1 MKNKKKVESELTN
14 LKKQTIK
21 KEKKHKNLTNYKWV
35 LKITVLAFII
45 SFGFS
50 FASEIIIPNVNI
62 IVGILLVIVFIIIG
76 IIFDMI
82 GMSVA
87 SADPVPFH
95 SMSSRKVRGAKL
107 AVKLKKNSDK
117 VSSFCNDVIGDICGI
132 VSGSAGA
139 IVSTN
144 LALKFNLNIF
154 FTTLIVMSC
163 ISALTIGGKALF
175 KSYAINK
182 SNIILY
188 NFCRFICIFYRKG

>member
-1 MKNKKKVESELTN
+1 MKKKKIESEFTN
-14 LKKQTIK
+14 LKKQTLR
-21 KEKKHKNLTNYKWV
+21 KEKKNRKLTNISWV
-35 LKITVLAFII
+35 IKISIMAFFI

-62 IVGILLVIVFIIIG
+62 VVGIMLVILFIAIG
-76 IIFDMI
+76 IIFDMV

-95 SMSSRKVRGAKL
+95 SMSSRKVKGAKL
-107 AVKLKKNSDK
+107 AIKFKKNSDK

-139 IVSTN
+139 IVSAN
-144 LALKFNLNIF
+144 LSIKLSINPF
-154 FTTLIVMSC
+154 FTTLIVMAI

-188 NFCRFICIFYRKG
+188 NFCRIISIFYKKD

>member
-1 MKNKKKVESELTN
+1 MKKNKKVENEITN
-14 LKKQTIK
+14 LKKQTLR
-21 KEKKHKNLTNYKWV
+21 KEKKNKNFTNYNWV
-35 LKITVLAFII
+35 LKITIIAFFI

-50 FASEIIIPNVNI
+50 FASELIIPNVNLI
-62 IVGILLVIVFIIIG
+62 IGIFLVILFIVIG
-76 IIFDMI
+76 IIFDMV

-95 SMSSRKVRGAKL
+95 SMSSRKVKGAKL
-107 AVKLKKNSDK
+107 AIKFKKNSDK

-139 IVSTN
+139 IVSVS
-144 LALKFNLNIF
+144 LANNFNLNSF
-154 FTTLIVMSC
+154 FTTLVVMAI

-188 NFCRFICIFYRKG
+188 RFCRIICLFYKEH

>member
-1 MKNKKKVESELTN
+1 MKKKRVESEFTN
-14 LKKQTIK
+14 LKKQTLR
-21 KEKKHKNLTNYKWV
+21 KEKKNKNLTNINWV
-35 LKITVLAFII
+35 IKISILAFFI

-50 FASEIIIPNVNI
+50 FASETIIPNVNI
-62 IVGILLVIVFIIIG
+62 AVGIMLVILFIIIG

-95 SMSSRKVRGAKL
+95 SMGARKVKGAKL
-107 AVKLKKNSDK
+107 AIKFKKNSDK

-139 IVSTN
+139 IVSAN
-144 LALKFNLNIF
+144 LSIKLNINAF
-154 FTTLIVMSC
+154 FVTLIVMAI

-188 NFCRFICIFYRKG
+188 NFCRIISIFYKKD

>member
-1 MKNKKKVESELTN
+1 MKKKIESEFTN
-14 LKKQTIK
+14 LKKQTLR
-21 KEKKHKNLTNYKWV
+21 KEKKNKNLTNINWV
-35 LKITVLAFII
+35 IKITLLAFLI

-50 FASEIIIPNVNI
+50 FASETIIPNVNI
-62 IVGILLVIVFIIIG
+62 IVGILLVILFVIIG

-87 SADPVPFH
+87 SADPIPFH
-95 SMSSRKVRGAKL
+95 SMSSRKVKGAKL
-107 AVKLKKNSDK
+107 AIKFKKNSDK

-139 IVSTN
+139 IVSAN
-144 LALKFNLNIF
+144 LAIKLNINAF
-154 FTTLIVMSC
+154 FVTLIVMAI

-188 NFCRFICIFYRKG
+188 NFCRIISIFYKKD

>member
-1 MKNKKKVESELTN
+1 MKKKKIESEFTN
-14 LKKQTIK
+14 LKKQTLR
-21 KEKKHKNLTNYKWV
+21 KEKKNKNLTNINWV
-35 LKITVLAFII
+35 IKISILAFFI

-50 FASEIIIPNVNI
+50 FASETIIPNVNI
-62 IVGILLVIVFIIIG
+62 IVGIMLVILFIAIG

-95 SMSSRKVRGAKL
+95 SMAARKVKGAKL
-107 AVKLKKNSDK
+107 AIKFKKNSDK

-139 IVSTN
+139 IVSAN
-144 LALKFNLNIF
+144 LAIKLNINTF
-154 FTTLIVMSC
+154 FVTLIVMAI

-188 NFCRFICIFYRKG
+188 NFCRIISIFYKKD

>member
-1 MKNKKKVESELTN
+1 MNKKIENEFIN
-14 LKKQTIK
+14 LKKQTLR
-21 KEKKHKNLTNYKWV
+21 KEKKSKKITNYNWV
-35 LKITVLAFII
+35 LKITLLAFLI
-45 SFGFS
+45 SFIFS
-50 FASEIIIPNVNI
+50 FASETIIPNVNI
-62 IVGILLVIVFIIIG
+62 FVGIILVIVFIVIG
-76 IIFDMI
+76 ILFDMI

-95 SMSSRKVRGAKL
+95 SMSARKVKGADI

-139 IVSTN
+139 IVSAN
-144 LALKFNLNIF
+144 LSVSLGLNPF
-154 FTTLIVMSC
+154 FTTLIVMAI

-188 NFCRFICIFYRKG
+188 NFCRVICIFYKVRKK

>member
-1 MKNKKKVESELTN
+1 MKKKKIESEFTN
-14 LKKQTIK
+14 LKKQTLR
-21 KEKKHKNLTNYKWV
+21 KEKKNKSLTNIRWV
-35 LKITVLAFII
+35 IKISILAFFI

-62 IVGILLVIVFIIIG
+62 IVGIMLVILFIAIG

-95 SMSSRKVRGAKL
+95 SMAARKVKGAKL
-107 AVKLKKNSDK
+107 AIKFKKNSDK

-139 IVSTN
+139 IVSAS
-144 LALKFNLNIF
+144 LSIKLNVNAFLI
-154 FTTLIVMSC
+154 TLIVMAI

-188 NFCRFICIFYRKG
+188 NFCRIISIFYKKD

>member
-1 MKNKKKVESELTN
+1 MKKKKIESEFTN
-14 LKKQTIK
+14 LKKQTLR
-21 KEKKHKNLTNYKWV
+21 KEKKNKSLTNIRWV
-35 LKITVLAFII
+35 IKISILAFFI

-62 IVGILLVIVFIIIG
+62 VVGIMLVILFIAIG

-95 SMSSRKVRGAKL
+95 SMAARKVKGAKL
-107 AVKLKKNSDK
+107 AIKFKKNSDK

-139 IVSTN
+139 IVSAS
-144 LALKFNLNIF
+144 LSIKLNVNAFLI
-154 FTTLIVMSC
+154 TLIVMAI

-188 NFCRFICIFYRKG
+188 NFCRIISIFYKKD